1 MGRMPEALATFGPAL
16 LGCLAFGIITHFNSL
31 HAELAQI
38 RIEIVHLQEQRAEFA
53 TNADVEAELGT
64 TAQRKPGVRIVAV
77 EVPFSGDAIHTIEEV
92 LRSDAVVGYE
102 VASGSHKAMF
112 DPTGRIV
119 SEKRQ

>member
-64 TAQRKPGVRIVAV
+64 TAQRKPVRIVAV
-77 EVPFSGDAIHTIEEV
+77 EVPFSGDAIHTFEEV